1 MVEELRDATGFF
13 FDGNGGGI
21 MIIAKIVFWL
31 LAIPI
36 VMIIVGV
43 I

>member
-1 MVEELRDATGFF
+1 
-13 FDGNGGGI
+13 
-21 MIIAKIVFWL
+21 MIIIKVVFWL

-43 I
+43 VWLWVLYLIGGVFTGVGSSRY